1 SHLLHPEQD
10 AALHR
15 LQPVARVRKR
25 PRDDDRHRV
34 VEVRRTHLIL
44 DATRRLSGWRW
55 NFVDHVPTFSRL
67 HSAGLAPTA
76 RRRHVSRV
84 GSAISLPRPRATAYG
99 YEGRTR
105 PPRTEV

>member
-1 SHLLHPEQD
+1 VAVRVVLAHHVTDDTTALLEAGPRRQSHLLHPEQD

-76 RRRHVSRV
+76 RR
-84 GSAISLPRPRATAYG
+84 
-99 YEGRTR
+99 
-105 PPRTEV
+105 